1 MPSGSTATPLH
12 PSVVE
17 TLEWLFPERKR
28 LTEPGAA
35 PADARYLKV
44 SSAYLSPLYRALYA
58 QWLDES
64 RNTLWMAGS
73 PIVADAIDR
82 EHGRLQGPLNGLS
95 AAVSRHQ
102 PALARP
108 EARVRLQAGRA
119 RRSARPGPRL
129 ARTRIDPHDRAL
141 RQPETGGTSGSRR
154 TAGRRQNVRPEDR
167 SCGQTFKNLSRSH
180 RTELRSKRRPR
191 QGIRYKSLTDC
202 GMESWYRYGDSNP
215 GPVAEN
221 HVS

>member
-73 PIVADAIDR
+73 P
-82 EHGRLQGPLNGLS
+82 
-95 AAVSRHQ
+95 
-102 PALARP
+102 
-108 EARVRLQAGRA
+108 
-119 RRSARPGPRL
+119 
-129 ARTRIDPHDRAL
+129 
-141 RQPETGGTSGSRR
+141 
-154 TAGRRQNVRPEDR
+154 
-167 SCGQTFKNLSRSH
+167 KLSRIFQDHTEQSFARSEDPAKESATSH
-180 RTELRSKRRPR
+180 
-191 QGIRYKSLTDC
+191 
-202 GMESWYRYGDSNP
+202 
-215 GPVAEN
+215 
-221 HVS
+221 